1 ESRWATYAVDAGILY
16 GMLNYHLDGTLTES
30 VDRVGGRYDVTIAGE
45 GDGIANRI
53 ESSGVLREGR
63 WAPSESHSF
72 FSVRGRESRS
82 DIAYDWA
89 RGTIEYRFRG
99 ETFFL
104 RKLRVA
110 DDVVAVPE
118 GLHVDDSLSATLN
131 YADERWAQAADGS
144 YQTHVIRRKKP
155 DNEGLDDAQGTYR
168 AELVPL
174 ALKIAADPPAR
185 CAGRRRRSERGG
197 RVRAA
202 GAPRRVDLVPAGQ
215 SVGRA
220 RPARARRSR
229 RGLQL
234 RPHAPERA
242 HGALLRRVRRG
253 AAARARPLRPPRLRL
268 RPHDGGRDRLGAGA
282 ARAARPPDGHHAGA
296 RRGPAGAR
304 AARHARG
311 G

>member
-1 ESRWATYAVDAGILY
+1 MSRRPFTRRRFLTLPLALLLAPAALRWDRARAAAESRRATYAVDAGILY

-30 VDRVGGRYDVTIAGE
+30 VDRVGGRYDVTIVGE

-53 ESSGVLREGR
+53 ESSGALREGR
-63 WAPSESHSF
+63 WAPRESHSF

-89 RGTIEYRFRG
+89 RGTIEYHFRG

-104 RKLRVA
+104 RKLRLA
-110 DDVVAVPE
+110 DEVVEVSE
-118 GLHVDDSLSATLN
+118 GLHVDDSLRATHN
-131 YADERWAQAADGS
+131 YADERWAQ
-144 YQTHVIRRKKP
+144 
-155 DNEGLDDAQGTYR
+155 
-168 AELVPL
+168 
-174 ALKIAADPPAR
+174 
-185 CAGRRRRSERGG
+185 GG
-197 RVRAA
+197 VGWATVA
-202 GAPRRVDLVPAGQ
+202 SSTVYTAPSDQP
-215 SVGRA
+215 VGRA

-229 RGLQL
+229 RGLHL
-234 RPHAPERA
+234 RPHAPGRA

-253 AAARARPLRPPRLRL
+253 AASRARPLRPPRFGL

-282 ARAARPPDGHHAGA
+282 ARAARPPDGHPAGA

-311 G
+311 GRA

>member
-1 ESRWATYAVDAGILY
+1 MSRQPLTRRRFLTLPLALLLAPAALRWDRARAAAESRRATYAVDAGILY

-30 VDRVGGRYDVTIAGE
+30 VDRVGGRYDVTIVGE

-63 WAPSESHSF
+63 WAPRESHSF

-82 DIAYDWA
+82 DIAYDWV

-174 ALKIAADPPAR
+174 ALKIAADPASGKPIALFDLTR
-185 CAGRRRRSERGG
+185 FSSWAKRSEPG
-197 RVRAA
+197 RITFNWDKRPELVMLDMMLGTKVRVELRF
-202 GAPRRVDLVPAGQ
+202 PEL
-215 SVGRA
+215 RA
-220 RPARARRSR
+220 S
-229 RGLQL
+229 
-234 RPHAPERA
+234 
-242 HGALLRRVRRG
+242 
-253 AAARARPLRPPRLRL
+253 
-268 RPHDGGRDRLGAGA
+268 
-282 ARAARPPDGHHAGA
+282 
-296 RRGPAGAR
+296 
-304 AARHARG
+304 
-311 G
+311 